1 MKILCANNKFQN
13 ILIYVNIKTST
24 SVIIVHISKEIT
36 VDITIYSKTCINSKI
51 SVTISYFKFNCISDN
66 VNIKTNE

>member
-1 MKILCANNKFQN
+1 MNIVCANNKFQN

-36 VDITIYSKTCINSKI
+36 VDITIYSKNL
-51 SVTISYFKFNCISDN
+51 YQF
-66 VNIKTNE
+66 